1 MQETNFLAQLSE
13 KNQKLVKRRILGV
26 IMATDMEQHMVGI
39 KTVNEHISNGKR
51 FDDCF
56 ENQQLALDLCVHSS
70 DLSFLAR
77 DFKVGQVW
85 VDLLFDEFFHQGD
98 LQSEQGLPLSMLC
111 DRNPDVT
118 NIPKGQI
125 GFISFGP
132 LQLFKTLTLIV
143 PKTEFIVKALLEN
156 QTQWANIQV
165 DEFISTHKSKKEGKI
180 EIDDKLWKF

>member
-1 MQETNFLAQLSE
+1 
-13 KNQKLVKRRILGV
+13 
-26 IMATDMEQHMVGI
+26 MVGI
-39 KTVNEHISNGKR
+39 KTVNEHISNGQR

-56 ENQQLALDLCVHSS
+56 ESQQLALDLCVHSS

-118 NIPKGQI
+118 NIPKG
-125 GFISFGP
+125 
-132 LQLFKTLTLIV
+132 
-143 PKTEFIVKALLEN
+143 
-156 QTQWANIQV
+156 
-165 DEFISTHKSKKEGKI
+165 
-180 EIDDKLWKF
+180 